1 VWIASTSDLVKA
13 SAFFVPGT
21 TARSREREYG
31 RLQECAM
38 RSTGF
43 PPLECRIEQ
52 IACRIGGKDCT
63 IAVGQPDPVDGQKV
77 VAIIDL
83 GRHLPYGVF
92 TTADADA
99 PAHLVGKKIYSMTT
113 FR

>member
-1 VWIASTSDLVKA
+1 
-13 SAFFVPGT
+13 
-21 TARSREREYG
+21 
-31 RLQECAM
+31 M

-52 IACRIGGKDCT
+52 IACRMGGKDCT
-63 IAVGQPDPVDGQKV
+63 IAVGQPDPVDGAKV
-77 VAIIDL
+77 VAILDL

-92 TTADADA
+92 TTADTDA
-99 PAHLVGKKIYSMTT
+99 PAHLVGKKVYSMTT

>member
-1 VWIASTSDLVKA
+1 VKA

-31 RLQECAM
+31 RLQECAE

-63 IAVGQPDPVDGQKV
+63 IAVGHPYPVDGEKV
-77 VAIIDL
+77 VAILDL